1 MPAQLLSRARM
12 RVVALCVPLACAV
25 AEPEVAQRSAS
36 EPTLTT
42 PKRQRGAVIG
52 GEKVARTIAWPAS
65 PRHDVARDRYDA
77 KARAEIDRS
86 PVPVLGPDDPLARAT
101 MIVGAHWYA
110 LNVQGDGYTMHVDG
124 SGQARVYP
132 HIKTFERTHPMRSGD
147 GFFTR
152 NEGVWS
158 ATWIEHGAAYSF
170 ELECD
175 RRDVKW
181 CDDEAAILA
190 RVESLVYLG
199 GAEVGR

>member
-1 MPAQLLSRARM
+1 M
-12 RVVALCVPLACAV
+12 RLFAIALPLACAV
-25 AEPEVAQRSAS
+25 AEPDVAPRSAS
-36 EPTLTT
+36 EPALTAT
-42 PKRQRGAVIG
+42 PKRQRGTVIG
-52 GEKVARTIAWPAS
+52 GEKVARPIAWPAS

-77 KARAEIDRS
+77 KARAAIARS

-175 RRDVKW
+175 RREVKW
-181 CDDEAAILA
+181 CDDESAILA
-190 RVESLVYLG
+190 RVEALVYLG
-199 GAEVGR
+199 GQEVGR

>member
-1 MPAQLLSRARM
+1 MRLLASF
-12 RVVALCVPLACAV
+12 VPLACAV
-25 AEPEVAQRSAS
+25 AEPDVVPRSAS
-36 EPTLTT
+36 EPALTAT
-42 PKRQRGAVIG
+42 PKRQRGTVIG
-52 GEKVARTIAWPAS
+52 GEKVARAIAWPAS
-65 PRHDVARDRYDA
+65 PRHEVARDRYDA
-77 KARAEIDRS
+77 KARAAIDRS
-86 PVPVLGPDDPLARAT
+86 PVPVLGPEDPLARAT

-175 RRDVKW
+175 RRVLKW

-190 RVESLVYLG
+190 RVEALVYLG
-199 GAEVGR
+199 GQEVGR